1 MTTIAR
7 PELIKT
13 RLIHATLLTKGSF
26 IMNINVQ
33 GKQLDVGTALKTY
46 AAEKLE
52 DINHKFFNH
61 ATQSQVTFSREGHGF
76 YKTHISIHISKDI
89 MVQSHATEDD
99 PYLAFDV
106 ASGKI
111 ARQMR
116 RYKNRLRDHHERL
129 EREGK
134 EFGQAR
140 DVVLAPAAEQ
150 DNGAEAGIDPV
161 VVAEMTTAIQ
171 TLSVSEAVMRLDL
184 SSENALLFKNAGHGR
199 INMVYRRA
207 DGNIGWVDPH

>member
-1 MTTIAR
+1 
-7 PELIKT
+7 
-13 RLIHATLLTKGSF
+13 
-26 IMNINVQ
+26 MNINVQ
-33 GKQLDVGTALKTY
+33 GKQLDVGQALKTY
-46 AAEKLE
+46 AADKLE
-52 DINHKFFNH
+52 DINSKFFNH
-61 ATQSQVTFSREGHGF
+61 ATQSSVTFSREGHGF
-76 YKTHISIHISKDI
+76 FKTHISIHISKDI

-140 DVVLAPAAEQ
+140 DVVLAAAVPEQ
-150 DNGAEAGIDPV
+150 DNDIETGKDPV
-161 VVAEMTTAIQ
+161 VIAEMTTAIQ
-171 TLSVSEAVMRLDL
+171 VLSVSEAVMRLDL
-184 SSENALLFKNAGHGR
+184 SGDNALLFKNAGTGAMS
-199 INMVYRRA
+199 MVYRRT
-207 DGNIGWVDPH
+207 DGNIGWVDPGIKAG